1 MVKPFAG
8 PLLNIR
14 PDFLDINHYKITYPP
29 PAASPA
35 PSIKSSSPDLVSVPP
50 PAKKRRLNSETP
62 RDVIDLEDDAR
73 VEPSSAPPEV
83 IDVAPSPLPATAP
96 PVVIEVE
103 DEDPSDVPRETTVS
117 QELAVAEEA
126 IRVDEHHRVPVLSL
140 ADSVPAAPVNGLMR
154 ACFPCNSDSCI
165 IDAHAATC

>member
-8 PLLNIR
+8 PPLNIR
-14 PDFLDINHYKITYPP
+14 PDFLDINHYKITYPR

-62 RDVIDLEDDAR
+62 RDVIDLENDAR
-73 VEPSSAPPEV
+73 VEPSSVPPEV
-83 IDVAPSPLPATAP
+83 IDVATTPLPATAP

-103 DEDPSDVPRETTVS
+103 DEDPSDVPRETTVP
-117 QELAVAEEA
+117 QEVAVTEEA
-126 IRVDEHHRVPVLSL
+126 IRVDEHLDTSDIECLS
-140 ADSVPAAPVNGLMR
+140 
-154 ACFPCNSDSCI
+154 
-165 IDAHAATC
+165 